1 MADPDSASPAGLNP
15 EEIRQAIVSGD
26 PSRALPALVGLRR
39 LEVEQAVPLL
49 LLGLEQEPFIVRSIS
64 CAGLGVKRN
73 EAGWEALTAAL
84 SGDED
89 ANVRAEAAN
98 ALASYGVERAWPLLR
113 QSFAADDQWLVRC
126 SILSA
131 LAEQPGIETQVL
143 LELAEMAIADADGS
157 VRVGGSEILGRII
170 RDAGASTELLA
181 IAETARL
188 RLSGLQQDSDH
199 RVVAAAL
206 NGLQG

>member
-84 SGDED
+84 SSDED

-181 IAETARL
+181 IAETARQ

>member
-1 MADPDSASPAGLNP
+1 M
-15 EEIRQAIVSGD
+15 
-26 PSRALPALVGLRR
+26 
-39 LEVEQAVPLL
+39 
-49 LLGLEQEPFIVRSIS
+49 
-64 CAGLGVKRN
+64 KRN

-131 LAEQPGIETQVL
+131 LAEQPEIEPG
-143 LELAEMAIADADGS
+143 AA
-157 VRVGGSEILGRII
+157 
-170 RDAGASTELLA
+170 AGAGRDGHRRCRWQRAGGRSPRFWAGSSGMPAPDGTAA
-181 IAETARL
+181 IAETARQ

>member
-39 LEVEQAVPLL
+39 LDAEQAVPLL

-181 IAETARL
+181 IAETARQ